1 MPKGKPWTKKEVE
14 KLRRLL
20 KEKEPW
26 KIIAAELNRKVD
38 AVKIKA
44 KRLGLEVVVTPP
56 LPSTTTTDNLPD
68 ELPSIQE
75 VLEVLAKVLKALDQ
89 PGLEMS
95 EIQRLQAM
103 VATIRTYESMVAN
116 FVHYREI
123 EKNMVKMEAKYVR
136 LIKELA
142 KQQKA

>member
-1 MPKGKPWTKKEVE
+1 MPKGKPWSKAEVE
-14 KLRRLL
+14 KLHRLL

-26 KIIAAELNRKVD
+26 KVIAAELNRKVD

-44 KRLGLEVVVTPP
+44 KRLGLEVVVAPP
-56 LPSTTTTDNLPD
+56 LPSTTTTDDLPD